1 MCAASIVCATVSLC
15 GSSKSANSP
24 NTPPGPS
31 TASVASCPA
40 SMIAIDPN
48 VTGFKEVDRVTQIAF
63 MKDNVLRRM
72 ICLSKEVRHLPYLVE
87 RNASKE
93 AVTLQKPDFVWHGG
107 RGSQKAGKD
116 FSKAFERR
124 RPGYSLPTRQ
134 DEGGSDQWNSWK
146 ESFAIETVHLEADPR
161 VFAGQLCHSLDST

>member
-1 MCAASIVCATVSLC
+1 MRCLHRLRYRKPLRLIKERQFPEHAAWAQHRKRRFLSRFDD
-15 GSSKSANSP
+15 
-24 NTPPGPS
+24 
-31 TASVASCPA
+31 
-40 SMIAIDPN
+40 AIDPN
-48 VTGFKEVDRVTQIAF
+48 VTGLKEVDRVTQIAF

-72 ICLSKEVRHLPYLVE
+72 ICLSKQACHLLYLVE